1 MACRYLTE
9 STCASGV
16 RKQKLIH
23 GDIVNIQKPE
33 HETSTQSKKRLRKV
47 AAATIVGSMLEW
59 YDFYLYA
66 TMASIVFSKIFFD
79 VSEPAT
85 ASLQA
90 FATFAIGFVA
100 RPIGGLFFG
109 YFGDR
114 YGRKRMLFV
123 TFCMMGLCT
132 TAIGLLPS
140 YAVIGVWSPLCLV
153 LIRIVQGLGAGAEL
167 AGAAVTSYEHAAE
180 NKKGRQ
186 GAWPALGLNLGLLL
200 SSLTVYL
207 LTVNGEQFLLAGGW
221 RIPFLLSFFLVL
233 IGLWVRR
240 SLPETPAYQHAG
252 ETHRHKR
259 PFRELWNT
267 NVKGLAVVFFVA
279 VGYNALSYIF
289 KTFSLA
295 YLTQFKGIS
304 ASVTS
309 LSVTLASLVAI
320 FSVPLFGYLCD
331 RFSSKKVLIAGGV
344 LSGLFAYPFM
354 HLLAT
359 GDNVHIYLALI
370 IGTGVLAPMMFAPQG
385 SFLSRQ
391 FTVQSRSTGVGSA
404 REIGTALAGGIAPLW
419 ALSLVARSAV
429 HDTNGVALILAC
441 AGILVA
447 FAAFFDQGYRFNR
460 YKN

>member
-1 MACRYLTE
+1 M
-9 STCASGV
+9 
-16 RKQKLIH
+16 
-23 GDIVNIQKPE
+23 DIQKTE
-33 HETSTQSKKRLRKV
+33 QETPAQTKSRLRKV
-47 AAATIVGSMLEW
+47 AAATIFGSMLEW

-66 TMASIVFSKIFFD
+66 TMASIVFSKVFFD
-79 VSEPAT
+79 TSDPAT

-114 YGRKRMLFV
+114 YGRKKMLFV
-123 TFCMMGLCT
+123 TFALMGLCT
-132 TAIGLLPS
+132 TAIGLIPS
-140 YAVIGVWSPLCLV
+140 YASIGAWAPLCLV

-167 AGAAVTSYEHAAE
+167 AGAAVTSYEHAAD

-207 LTVNGEQFLLAGGW
+207 LTVNGDHFLLAGGW
-221 RIPFLLSFFLVL
+221 RIPFILSFVLVL
-233 IGLWVRR
+233 VGLWVRR
-240 SLPETPAYQHAG
+240 SLPETPEYHHF
-252 ETHRHKR
+252 EESHRQKR
-259 PFRELWNT
+259 PFHELWNT
-267 NVKGLAVVFFVA
+267 NLKGLAVVFFVA
-279 VGYNALSYIF
+279 IGYNALSYIF

-331 RFSSKKVLIAGGV
+331 KFSSKKLLIVGGI
-344 LSGLFAYPFM
+344 LSALFAYPFM
-354 HLLAT
+354 QLLAS
-359 GDNVHIYLALI
+359 GENALIYLALI
-370 IGTGVLAPMMFAPQG
+370 IGTGLLAPMMFAPQG

-391 FTVQSRSTGVGSA
+391 FTVQSRTTGVGSA
-404 REIGTALAGGIAPLW
+404 REIGTAIAGGLAPLW
-419 ALSLVARSAV
+419 ALSMVAQSATR
-429 HDTNGVALILAC
+429 DTSGVALILTVSGVIVALAAC
-441 AGILVA
+441 
-447 FAAFFDQGYRFNR
+447 FDQGYRFSQH
-460 YKN
+460 KN